1 MNKSAILIQHKSSLL
16 VSFVGLLLT
25 IVILYFAPSVWA
37 AGVLSVSP
45 STNLV
50 NGQNIDVSASG
61 LAVKSIGSILEC
73 NNDPNQPTIQ
83 VAGSSVPVSC
93 TNPLLKIV
101 TTTSSG
107 TLPATTF
114 IVHSGI
120 VGPPANGTDS
130 SGISSSISAALYP
143 CPPTAAQIAA
153 GYTCGITFG
162 DANGDDLVQNITFA
176 NQSTA
181 TTTPSS
187 TPQSTIT
194 TPQPS
199 TTKTQTPTSTNSS
212 QPANA
217 STLVNT
223 GPGNLVAPFVL
234 SVIAASA
241 AYYGYLMYRKK
252 PTKNQ
257 NK

>member
-1 MNKSAILIQHKSSLL
+1 MILIQHKSRLL
-16 VSFVGLLLT
+16 VSFVGFLLT
-25 IVILYFAPSVWA
+25 IVILLFAPSVWA
-37 AGVLSVSP
+37 AAGVLSVSQ

-50 NGQNIDVSASG
+50 NGQNIDVSGSG

-83 VAGSSVPVSC
+83 VAGSPVPVSC

-101 TTTSSG
+101 NTTSSG

-162 DANGDDLVQNITFA
+162 DANGDDLVENITFA

-194 TPQPS
+194 TPQPA
-199 TTKTQTPTSTNSS
+199 TTKTQTQNSTNSA
-212 QPANA
+212 QPANSSA
-217 STLVNT
+217 LVNT
-223 GPGNLVAPFVL
+223 GPGNIVVPFVL

-252 PTKNQ
+252 TY
-257 NK
+257 

>member
-1 MNKSAILIQHKSSLL
+1 MILIQHKSRLL
-16 VSFVGLLLT
+16 VSFVGFLLT
-25 IVILYFAPSVWA
+25 IVILLFAPSVWAA

-50 NGQNIDVSASG
+50 NGQNIDVSGSG

-83 VAGSSVPVSC
+83 VAGSPVPVSC

-101 TTTSSG
+101 NTTSSG

-162 DANGDDLVQNITFA
+162 DANGDDLVENITFA

-194 TPQPS
+194 TPQPA
-199 TTKTQTPTSTNSS
+199 TTKTQTQNSTNSA
-212 QPANA
+212 QPANSSA
-217 STLVNT
+217 LVNT
-223 GPGNLVAPFVL
+223 GPGNIVVPFVL

-252 PTKNQ
+252 TY
-257 NK
+257 

>member
-1 MNKSAILIQHKSSLL
+1 MNKSMILIQHKSRLL
-16 VSFVGLLLT
+16 VSFVGFLLT
-25 IVILYFAPSVWA
+25 IVILLFAPSVWAA

-50 NGQNIDVSASG
+50 NGQNIDVSGSG

-83 VAGSSVPVSC
+83 VAGSPVPVSC

-101 TTTSSG
+101 NTTSSG

-162 DANGDDLVQNITFA
+162 DANGDDLVENITFA

-194 TPQPS
+194 TPQPA
-199 TTKTQTPTSTNSS
+199 TTKTQTQNSTNSA
-212 QPANA
+212 QPANSSA
-217 STLVNT
+217 LVNT
-223 GPGNLVAPFVL
+223 GPGNIVVPFVL

-252 PTKNQ
+252 TY
-257 NK
+257 